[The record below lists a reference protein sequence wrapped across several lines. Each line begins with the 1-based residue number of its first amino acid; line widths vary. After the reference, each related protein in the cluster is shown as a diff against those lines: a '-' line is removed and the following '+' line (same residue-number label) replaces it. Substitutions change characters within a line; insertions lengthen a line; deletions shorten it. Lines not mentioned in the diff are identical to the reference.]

1 MIKVNS
7 NLYISFTFNKND
19 CGGYKVYYNTL

>member
-7 NLYISFTFNKND
+7 NLYIGFTFNKNKCD
-19 CGGYKVYYNTL
+19 GYKVYYNTL